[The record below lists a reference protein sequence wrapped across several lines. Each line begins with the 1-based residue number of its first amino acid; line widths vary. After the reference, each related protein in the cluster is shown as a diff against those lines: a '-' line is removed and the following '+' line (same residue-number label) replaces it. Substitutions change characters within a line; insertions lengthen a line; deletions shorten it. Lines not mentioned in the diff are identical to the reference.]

1 MCLAV
6 PGRIVEEQ
14 TVRRN
19 RLGLVQFGGTRRPV
33 FLDLVPEA
41 HTGDYVLVHVG
52 FAISKVDED
61 EAERTFKLL
70 EKTGQVDAELNLEA
84 EEALPSM
91 ARRTKPR

>member
-6 PGRIVEEQ
+6 PGRIVEES
-14 TVRRN
+14 TVHKN
-19 RLGLVQFGGTRRPV
+19 RMGIVQFGGTKRPV

-61 EAERTFKLL
+61 EAQRTYKLL
-70 EKTGQVDAELNLEA
+70 EKTGQLEDELSLMR
-84 EEALPSM
+84 EEG
-91 ARRTKPR
+91 PR

>member
-6 PGRIVEEQ
+6 PGKIVEEHS
-14 TVRRN
+14 VRKN
-19 RLGLVQFGGTRRPV
+19 RVGMVQFGGTKRPV

-61 EAERTFKLL
+61 EAERTYKLL
-70 EKTGQVDAELNLEA
+70 EMTGQIEA
-84 EEALPSM
+84 EFNPETEEMFPSTVPG
-91 ARRTKPR
+91 ARRQ